1 MTIDKIRAKIPNA
14 NTSNLIRINL
24 PRGIGVHLEVLLRR
38 TLPSVRRFFIRMQ
51 KKRAKTSRAAL
62 VFSHTRQRDFMRLYV
77 VQRLTYKGWYT
88 TNYYEDQGRAIHMA
102 EYANSKD
109 GCFYRVIEYQWRG
122 VVITIK
128 KGAKINV

>member
-1 MTIDKIRAKIPNA
+1 MHILNKKELNKLKNLLTIDKIRAKIPNA

-51 KKRAKTSRAAL
+51 KKRAKASRAAL

-77 VQRLTYKGWYT
+77 VQRLTYKG
-88 TNYYEDQGRAIHMA
+88 
-102 EYANSKD
+102 
-109 GCFYRVIEYQWRG
+109 
-122 VVITIK
+122 
-128 KGAKINV
+128 